1 MGKIKVEYQTIKNIA
16 DLGYG
21 DHCRTY
27 EVCQACSELKY
38 IMFKDSPGRG
48 LGTDIQNIADKFKV
62 KKGRG
67 MIRGKAGNSSF
78 RENPTRGGITA
89 VNDILGIGGTSPKR
103 PRSLLSS
110 HKRPITVGPEDYK
123 KLPKFSTVSLQVDAC
138 SEDE

>member
-1 MGKIKVEYQTIKNIA
+1 MGKIKVEWQTIKNIA

-48 LGTDIQNIADKFKV
+48 LGADIQNIADKYKV
-62 KKGRG
+62 KKCRG
-67 MIRGKAGNSSF
+67 MIRSKAGNNSS
-78 RENPTRGGITA
+78 A
-89 VNDILGIGGTSPKR
+89 VYDILGVGATPKR

-110 HKRPITVGPEDYK
+110 NNRPITVGPDDYK
-123 KLPKFSTVSLQVDAC
+123 KLPRFNTVSLHPDVC